1 MSRAPEVT
9 VRASLRV
16 EAKLGLHA
24 RPSTAVARL
33 VAKHAS
39 RVRISRDGRSAD
51 GGSIIDLLG
60 LNVPGG
66 AEIAV
71 EATGVDAEEVVEA
84 LRRLLAESARF
95 DG

>member
-1 MSRAPEVT
+1 MTPAPSVT
-9 VRASLRV
+9 IRASLRV
-16 EAKLGLHA
+16 AAKLGLHA

-33 VAKHAS
+33 VAKFAS
-39 RVRISRDGRSAD
+39 RVSLSWNGATADGRS
-51 GGSIIDLLG
+51 IIELMT

-71 EATGVDAEEVVEA
+71 EATGSDAPALIEA
-84 LRRLLAESARF
+84 LRGLLEETVKF